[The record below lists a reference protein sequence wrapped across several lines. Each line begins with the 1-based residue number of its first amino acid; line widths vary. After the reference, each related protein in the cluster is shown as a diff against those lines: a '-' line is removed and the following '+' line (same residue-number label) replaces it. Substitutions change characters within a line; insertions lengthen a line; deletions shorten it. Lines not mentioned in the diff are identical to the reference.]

1 MLRPRE
7 SRDLR
12 LISSHV
18 TVAVSSHPCTAF
30 GANPKRENAPVA
42 AAMGTSGLA
51 HGSAAR
57 VKLTLSRRLQKCFQ
71 QTSYQLVMPATDS
84 F

>member
-42 AAMGTSGLA
+42 AAIWGQADSLM
-51 HGSAAR
+51 AAR
-57 VKLTLSRRLQKCFQ
+57 HG
-71 QTSYQLVMPATDS
+71 
-84 F
+84 